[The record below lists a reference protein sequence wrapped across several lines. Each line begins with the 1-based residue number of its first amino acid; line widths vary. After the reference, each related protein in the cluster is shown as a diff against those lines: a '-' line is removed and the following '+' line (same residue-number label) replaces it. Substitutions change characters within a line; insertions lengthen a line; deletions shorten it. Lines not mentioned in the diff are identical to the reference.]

1 MTVKCSTST
10 HLIEHHVKL
19 YLVIDTITTLFK
31 QVLIMYKASVT
42 VLYNSLF
49 SKMIK
54 KKNSKYMLGT
64 GCYNTVCCVYCGWY
78 FLKG

>member
-1 MTVKCSTST
+1 MTVKCSNST

-19 YLVIDTITTLFK
+19 YVVIDTISNLFK

-54 KKNSKYMLGT
+54 KKI
-64 GCYNTVCCVYCGWY
+64 
-78 FLKG
+78 